1 MREERERRRRTVAGR
16 SSGGS
21 GRKLK
26 FASPFD
32 DGSRHFGERAN
43 ICRWIGGL
51 KGRQIRTRV
60 DSQGIGIASSEG
72 ENGRVIP
79 FRDIGV
85 GGVKIPVDFIL
96 VAREWGKN
104 KNSWTGERRRRRGGG
119 RSGRRR
125 GGGRDRRRRKIFRRI
140 HNMVFFL

>member
-1 MREERERRRRTVAGR
+1 MCLKSLGRNPQQKDETGESEKTPNRRGEEQ
-16 SSGGS
+16 
-21 GRKLK
+21 RKQRK
-26 FASPFD
+26 KAEVRAPFD

-51 KGRQIRTRV
+51 KGRQIWTRV

-72 ENGRVIP
+72 EKGRVIP

-96 VAREWGKN
+96 VAREWGKD
-104 KNSWTGERRRRRGGG
+104 KILGPASAAAAEAGGG
-119 RSGRRR
+119 AAAAGA
-125 GGGRDRRRRKIFRRI
+125 GGGTGGGG
-140 HNMVFFL
+140 